1 MEVNWF
7 VELISTVGLPVAL
20 VIAMGLFIY
29 RIYKR
34 SESREDDLRAEIKE
48 NQKVNAQAIATITLY
63 AERLGT
69 IESDVKEIKHD
80 VMLLADRT
88 E

>member
-1 MEVNWF
+1 MEYSWF
-7 VELISTVGLPVAL
+7 VDLISTVGLPVAL
-20 VIAMGLFIY
+20 VIAMGWFIF
-29 RIYKR
+29 RIYKK
-34 SESREDDLRAEIKE
+34 SEQREDDLRTEIKE

>member
-7 VELISTVGLPVAL
+7 VELISTLGLPVAL